1 MFYIIQLAKLQRY
14 AVIRT
19 YKMFLNVSLKEF
31 WNKDGNVHNS
41 DNIFSKTGT
50 IFKVGI
56 VVDLLIKYDVA
67 RI

>member
-14 AVIRT
+14 AIIRT

-31 WNKDGNVHNS
+31 WNKDDNVHNS
-41 DNIFSKTGT
+41 DKIFSKTRT

-67 RI
+67 GI